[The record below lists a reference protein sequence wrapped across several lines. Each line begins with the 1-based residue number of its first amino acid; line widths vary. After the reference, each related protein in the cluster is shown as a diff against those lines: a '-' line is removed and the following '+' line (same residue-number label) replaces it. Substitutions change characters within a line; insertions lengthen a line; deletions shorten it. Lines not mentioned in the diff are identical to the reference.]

1 MAPSS
6 LSETLRSITSSKLKE
21 LKKQREQYGTQ
32 KRELL
37 LAAKSCTSELERTLT
52 LLEGACRIDGIRLPD
67 DNLPEADIRW
77 STELARTRRNQQ
89 LLLRQAAKDPA
100 LSSELVLDTQHT
112 LLEDLE
118 MRSIRHAHAD
128 LFSQLVTEW
137 LSGCSNLNIES
148 AARGELEES
157 SSEIIGRKE
166 MHEQRQQWE
175 SLVFSKSETGQA
187 EIQHYLSRLFRS
199 EKKVS
204 NAFNDI
210 EGATQAFSLNLWQS
224 RGLFNPASV
233 ETAIRGVLQTDLLPE
248 DKAAIL
254 TSFRDNREV
263 LQEVADILNIRYAS
277 LESWQ
282 WTTID
287 GSIPVQQR
295 RQLNGRYRVFMDEDV
310 LDALL
315 LHVIGMKWAVHFK
328 KCFTGCFRSAAWE
341 RPSRTIPK
349 NDLFRREYFLGMN
362 ATSQETVAKIRR
374 KQYEED
380 FLLTQLPIN
389 EAEGVRGYGEEDDN
403 TTAPGR
409 KSPAEIKQ
417 TLLHLVVTEA
427 LIARHLH
434 PDTPHAIVRSD
445 FQWFGPSLPHSTIF
459 AVLEF
464 FGVSDDWLAFFRKF
478 LQAPL
483 RFAQDGPHGQSQAR
497 QRGVPMSHA
506 LSDVFGEVVL
516 FVMDFAVNKASQS
529 YLYRLHDDFWLW
541 GTEDVCL
548 RGWQAMTAFASV
560 MGIEFNSEKTGTVV
574 WKGGADAMTKQSSKG
589 VSTPELGK
597 HDKSVSSDKLSLPK
611 GAVRWGFLR
620 LDAASVR
627 FVIDQS
633 MVDDHIEE
641 LKRQLSHCTSVFSW
655 IQAYNAY
662 MARFFSNNFGQP
674 CNAFG
679 QEHVDSMI
687 DTMVRI
693 QKTIFPDGSVTDYL
707 AKLVKE
713 KYGMTDIP
721 DGVWYWPV
729 RLGGLELRNP
739 LVALHSMRET
749 MRRLPEEILK
759 RGLEADE
766 NAYIAAKLKFE
777 QDGRRG
783 YADHRGS
790 SVPIDV
796 GDEFMSKEEYLRYRE
811 EHSIHLGTAY
821 QKLLKI
827 PQQYHVRQ
835 TQQLNSWL
843 QDLDDIDTDS
853 SASPP
858 TICKPWTSMDPY
870 WKWILAVYGPQILK
884 KYGSVQI
891 VNAAQV
897 PMGMISMMK
906 ANKVRWQG

>member
-6 LSETLRSITSSKLKE
+6 LSETLLSITASKLKE
-21 LKKQREQYGTQ
+21 LKKQREQYETQ
-32 KRELL
+32 KQELL
-37 LAAKSCTSELERTLT
+37 LAAKSCTSELERTLV
-52 LLEGACRIDGIRLPD
+52 LLQGACRMDGIRLPD
-67 DNLPEADIRW
+67 DDLPEADMRL
-77 STELARTRRNQQ
+77 SSELARTRRNQQ
-89 LLLRQAAKDPA
+89 LLLGQASKDPA
-100 LSSELVLDTQHT
+100 LSSDLVLVTQHT

-137 LSGCSNLNIES
+137 LSASSNFNLES
-148 AARGELEES
+148 DAQGRIEES
-157 SSEIIGRKE
+157 SPEIIGRKE

-175 SLVFSKSETGQA
+175 SLVFSKSETDKA

-199 EKKVS
+199 EKRVT

-210 EGATQAFSLNLWQS
+210 ENATRAFSRNLWQW
-224 RGLFNPASV
+224 RGLFDPASV

-254 TSFRDNREV
+254 TSIRDNREL
-263 LQEVADILNIRYAS
+263 LQEVADILNIKYAS

-295 RQLNGRYRVFMDEDV
+295 RQLNGKYRVFMDEDV

-328 KCFTGCFRSAAWE
+328 KCFTGCFRSTAWE

-362 ATSQETVAKIRR
+362 ATSQETVAKTRR

-380 FLLTQLPIN
+380 FLLTQLPVN

-427 LIARHLH
+427 LVARHLH

-464 FGVSDDWLAFFRKF
+464 FGVSDDWRAFFRKF

-483 RFAQDGPHGQSQAR
+483 RFQDGPHGQSQVR

-516 FVMDFAVNKASQS
+516 FVMDFAVNKATQS
-529 YLYRLHDDFWLW
+529 YIYRLHDDFWLW

-560 MGIEFNSEKTGTVV
+560 MGIEFNSEKTGTVT
-574 WKGGADAMTKQSSKG
+574 WKGGADAMTGQSSKA

-597 HDKSVSSDKLSLPK
+597 HDQSVCSDKLFLPK

-633 MVDDHIEE
+633 MVDDHVEE

-679 QEHVDSMI
+679 REHVDSMI
-687 DTMVRI
+687 DTMARI
-693 QKTIFPDGSVTDYL
+693 QKTIFSVGSVTDYL
-707 AKLVKE
+707 AKQVEE
-713 KYGMTDIP
+713 KFGVTGIP

-739 LVALHSMRET
+739 LVPLYSMRET
-749 MRRLPEEILK
+749 MRRSPEEILK
-759 RGLEADE
+759 GGLEADE

-783 YADHRGS
+783 YANDRRS
-790 SVPIDV
+790 SVPIDF
-796 GDEFMSKEEYLRYRE
+796 GDQFMSKEEYLRYRE

-827 PQQYHVRQ
+827 PQQYHMRQ

-843 QDLDDIDTDS
+843 QDLDEIDTDS
-853 SASPP
+853 SSSTP

-870 WKWILAVYGPQILK
+870 WKWILAVYGPRIMK

-897 PMGMISMMK
+897 PMGMISVIR